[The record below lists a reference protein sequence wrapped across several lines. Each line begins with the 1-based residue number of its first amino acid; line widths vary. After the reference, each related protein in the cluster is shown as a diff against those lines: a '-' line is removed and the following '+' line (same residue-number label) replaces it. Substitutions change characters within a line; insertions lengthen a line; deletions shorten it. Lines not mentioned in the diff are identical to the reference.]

1 MSKNNHTKS
10 ELFLMEFI
18 VVILLFSLCTAVC
31 ISAFVKADHISEE
44 SKILNGAM
52 ILAQST
58 AEEIKATGDITGEK
72 YKNYQ
77 DDSYKMEVT
86 SQIKDKIL
94 VADITIFDIKNK
106 KKEICRLEVKK
117 YLPDEVWYD

>member
-1 MSKNNHTKS
+1 MSKINRTKS

-18 VVILLFSLCTAVC
+18 VVILFFSLSAAIC
-31 ISAFVKADHISEE
+31 INAFVKANHISEE
-44 SKILNGAM
+44 SKLLNGAM

-58 AEEIKATGDITGEK
+58 AEEIKATGNTSVEK
-72 YKNYQ
+72 YKDYNDESYYLEVITEVQ
-77 DDSYKMEVT
+77 DE
-86 SQIKDKIL
+86 IL
-94 VADITIFDIKNK
+94 VADIAVFDANNR